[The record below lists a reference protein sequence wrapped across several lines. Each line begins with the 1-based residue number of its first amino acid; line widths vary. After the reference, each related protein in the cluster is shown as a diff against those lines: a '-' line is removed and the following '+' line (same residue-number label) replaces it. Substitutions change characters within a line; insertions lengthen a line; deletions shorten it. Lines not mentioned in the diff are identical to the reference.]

1 MLKKVTNNSQHSSTR
16 SLTSHSP
23 KNCKPPVTSSQFTP
37 SVIHLSHIF
46 ISFLNQIVCE
56 ADSLVITNTLQFLSL
71 SLSLSFPPF
80 FTLHSVPLITSTQF
94 ISRFLSSGI
103 NDNVAHGRKPKVKK
117 IYLSFPA
124 NFTCPYI
131 YTFSIHFTLNFY
143 LRICTFHLAYKKNF
157 SNKNGTF
164 SLTTPP
170 SSPFSFYSAAEL
182 I

>member
-1 MLKKVTNNSQHSSTR
+1 M
-16 SLTSHSP
+16 
-23 KNCKPPVTSSQFTP
+23 
-37 SVIHLSHIF
+37 IHLSHIF

-56 ADSLVITNTLQFLSL
+56 ADSLVITNTLHFLSL
-71 SLSLSFPPF
+71 LF
-80 FTLHSVPLITSTQF
+80 LHSSHFTQSHSLLQLNLFRDFFHQELTITSHTEE
-94 ISRFLSSGI
+94 
-103 NDNVAHGRKPKVKK
+103 NPKKK
-117 IYLSFPA
+117 KLYLSFPA

-143 LRICTFHLAYKKNF
+143 LRICTFHLAYKKKF

-170 SSPFSFYSAAEL
+170 SSPCSFYSAAEL

>member
-1 MLKKVTNNSQHSSTR
+1 M
-16 SLTSHSP
+16 
-23 KNCKPPVTSSQFTP
+23 TSSQFTP
-37 SVIHLSHIF
+37 FVIHLSHIF

-56 ADSLVITNTLQFLSL
+56 ADSLVITNTLEFLS
-71 SLSLSFPPF
+71 PF
-80 FTLHSVPLITSTQF
+80 LHSSHSHSVPLITSTQF

-103 NDNVAHGRKPKVKK
+103 NDNVAHGRKPERKK

-157 SNKNGTF
+157 EQKWNILSDN
-164 SLTTPP
+164 TPLLP
-170 SSPFSFYSAAEL
+170 LLLLFCCRVNLNRQYDGLLAPATSHNLPPFFVWF

>member
-1 MLKKVTNNSQHSSTR
+1 MR
-16 SLTSHSP
+16 SRQSGD
-23 KNCKPPVTSSQFTP
+23 NQYTP
-37 SVIHLSHIF
+37 
-46 ISFLNQIVCE
+46 
-56 ADSLVITNTLQFLSL
+56 LSL
-71 SLSLSFPPF
+71 SPFPPF

-103 NDNVAHGRKPKVKK
+103 NDNVAHGRKPEEKK
-117 IYLSFPA
+117 KLYLSFPA

-143 LRICTFHLAYKKNF
+143 LRICTFHLAYKKKF

-170 SSPFSFYSAAEL
+170 SSPCSFYSAAEL

>member
-1 MLKKVTNNSQHSSTR
+1 M
-16 SLTSHSP
+16 
-23 KNCKPPVTSSQFTP
+23 
-37 SVIHLSHIF
+37 IHLSHIF

-56 ADSLVITNTLQFLSL
+56 ADSLVITNTLHFLSL
-71 SLSLSFPPF
+71 LFPPF

-103 NDNVAHGRKPKVKK
+103 NDNVAHGRRKPEEKK
-117 IYLSFPA
+117 LYLSFPA

-143 LRICTFHLAYKKNF
+143 LRICTFHLAYKKKI

-164 SLTTPP
+164 SLTTP
-170 SSPFSFYSAAEL
+170 SPPPPCSFYSAAEL